1 MSKYKYWQSGTTQ
14 CCPWQEID
22 YDRCL
27 GILASR
33 ARRPRRKSAYG
44 DEVPVRAPRK
54 LDMVG
59 LQGALG
65 FCLTCKPVWQLVL
78 IKRPR
83 PLVRWIGP

>member
-1 MSKYKYWQSGTTQ
+1 MLKYKLLCWHYTVLSLAG
-14 CCPWQEID
+14 
-22 YDRCL
+22 DRLRQVL
-27 GILASR
+27 GHTR

-65 FCLTCKPVWQLVL
+65 FCLTCKPVWQLAL

-83 PLVRWIGP
+83 PLVRWIGL